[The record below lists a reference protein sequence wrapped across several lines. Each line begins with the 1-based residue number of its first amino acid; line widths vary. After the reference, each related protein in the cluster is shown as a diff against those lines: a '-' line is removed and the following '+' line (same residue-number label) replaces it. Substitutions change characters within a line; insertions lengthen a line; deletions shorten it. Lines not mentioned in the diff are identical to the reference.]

1 MTGKQ
6 EEVIVS
12 LLQQILETLKKIKK
26 DRVVKVK
33 NH

>member
-6 EEVIVS
+6 EKVIIN

-26 DRVVKVK
+26 DRIVKVK